1 MFGMSFAEIIIIGI
15 VAVIFLGPDKLPDAI
30 IKFAKYFKMLKQTV
44 NSARST
50 FENEVKIAELKED
63 AKRFKDDLS
72 KTGSNLRKKLTF
84 EELDELKK
92 TTQSALNSA
101 NENINEIQKQIK
113 SPLDSLNN
121 SEFDAVEPNL
131 QTKNDEKPNLN
142 EPKNEINE
150 LNLNMSNP
158 QNLQDQTDNQTPNL
172 TQNLSQ
178 GKSNV

>member
-44 NSARST
+44 QSARST

-92 TTQSALNSA
+92 TTQSTINTA

-121 SEFDAVEPNL
+121 SEFDVVEPNS
-131 QTKNDEKPNLN
+131 KPNDTNSQTN
-142 EPKNEINE
+142 EPNLDQNKSENQ
-150 LNLNMSNP
+150 LNL
-158 QNLQDQTDNQTPNL
+158 QENLQDLQDQSTTPNL

>member
-101 NENINEIQKQIK
+101 NESVDSIKKQVK
-113 SPLDSLNN
+113 SPLETLNN
-121 SEFDAVEPNL
+121 DDLIEPNDTNSQTNEPNL
-131 QTKNDEKPNLN
+131 DQNKSENQ
-142 EPKNEINE
+142 
-150 LNLNMSNP
+150 LNLQENL

>member
-101 NENINEIQKQIK
+101 NESVDSIKKQVK
-113 SPLDSLNN
+113 SPLETLNN
-121 SEFDAVEPNL
+121 DDLIEPNDTNSQTNEPNL
-131 QTKNDEKPNLN
+131 DQNKSENQ
-142 EPKNEINE
+142 
-150 LNLNMSNP
+150 LNL
-158 QNLQDQTDNQTPNL
+158 QENLQDLQDQSTTPNL
-172 TQNLSQ
+172 TQNLSKGQ
-178 GKSNV
+178 SNV

>member
-1 MFGMSFAEIIIIGI
+1 M
-15 VAVIFLGPDKLPDAI
+15 
-30 IKFAKYFKMLKQTV
+30 
-44 NSARST
+44 
-50 FENEVKIAELKED
+50 
-63 AKRFKDDLS
+63 
-72 KTGSNLRKKLTF
+72 
-84 EELDELKK
+84 
-92 TTQSALNSA
+92 
-101 NENINEIQKQIK
+101 
-113 SPLDSLNN
+113 
-121 SEFDAVEPNL
+121 

>member
-92 TTQSALNSA
+92 TTQSALNSV
-101 NENINEIQKQIK
+101 NESVDSIKKQVK
-113 SPLDSLNN
+113 SPLETLNN
-121 SEFDAVEPNL
+121 DDLIEPNDINSQTNEPNL
-131 QTKNDEKPNLN
+131 DQNKSENQ
-142 EPKNEINE
+142 
-150 LNLNMSNP
+150 LNL
-158 QNLQDQTDNQTPNL
+158 QENLQDLQDQSTTPNL